1 MPLPVISNFILPDP
15 RVCSF
20 WILVWDANIN
30 VLAGSADRL
39 FWVSSPPSHAYQSKD
54 IWASQKPVRGF
65 FLIILSV
72 RVIPSLYLPTGC
84 LSSLCTG
91 YWFIHVK
98 YHELGDTYFLFG
110 SWLISLAV
118 CTGIRDMRI
127 GYFWSA
133 RPVHSATGPT
143 VLVLMFLVCFLPTG
157 LGMVHVCS
165 PYVARTQPDK
175 LLHLGMRTSS
185 QKQPY
190 P

>member
-1 MPLPVISNFILPDP
+1 MFILNSSL
-15 RVCSF
+15 RCKYKCSC
-20 WILVWDANIN
+20 WLCWPA
-30 VLAGSADRL
+30 VLGIISTLSRL
-39 FWVSSPPSHAYQSKD
+39 SVKRYMG
-54 IWASQKPVRGF
+54 SQKPVRGF

-72 RVIPSLYLPTGC
+72 RIIPSLYLPTGC
-84 LSSLCTG
+84 LSSLCIG

-110 SWLISLAV
+110 SWLISLPV
-118 CTGIRDMRI
+118 CTGIRDIRI

-133 RPVHSATGPT
+133 RPVHSATRPT
-143 VLVLMFLVCFLPTG
+143 VLVLMFLICFLPIG

-165 PYVARTQPDK
+165 LYVARTQPDK
-175 LLHLGMRTSS
+175 FLHLGMRTSS